1 LKKKLAK
8 RAWLARVGV
17 VSCKP
22 KTQKPKGQRMQTI
35 LTSSN
40 DKIKKAINLGY
51 LTYGVHFAH
60 SNLSGFDVC
69 PDATDG
75 CKLSCLD
82 YSGRG
87 QQGNVKEARIEKTQ
101 TFFSDIPAFMLRL
114 HTEIEKGIV
123 YCQKKGLIP
132 TFRLNL
138 TSDIKWERIK
148 YNGKTVFEH
157 FPSIQFYDYT
167 KSFSRLKSPIPNY
180 HLTFSRSDSPLNHVH
195 CVLALKAGFN
205 VATVFSTMKGF
216 ELPSEYEGREVI
228 DGDKHDLRFLDKKGV
243 IVGLRAKGPAK
254 NDKSGFV
261 IHV

>member
-1 LKKKLAK
+1 
-8 RAWLARVGV
+8 
-17 VSCKP
+17 
-22 KTQKPKGQRMQTI
+22 MQTI

-40 DKIKKAINLGY
+40 DKIKKALSLGY

-69 PDATDG
+69 PDATEG

-82 YSGRG
+82 FAGRG
-87 QQGNVKEARIEKTQ
+87 QMESVKEARIEKTQ
-101 TFFSDIPAFMLRL
+101 TFFADVPAFMLRL
-114 HTEIEKGIV
+114 NEEIGKAIN

-132 TFRLNL
+132 SFRLNL

-167 KSFSRLKSPIPNY
+167 KSFSRLNHSIPNY
-180 HLTFSRSDSPLNHVH
+180 HLTFSRSDSSLNHVH
-195 CVLALKAGFN
+195 CVLALKAGHN
-205 VATVFSTMKGF
+205 IATVFSTMKGF
-216 ELPSEYEGREVI
+216 NLPADYNGTEVI